1 MSQYLRIVSYLYQ
14 YQNNTRGKNVG
25 FVKAER
31 RDGICRF
38 QIQVPKYPELADYP
52 NCPVYF
58 YGYKNSDPYL
68 FHLAQTSMKNGQIS
82 FRFSKS
88 EQEIFEDAASLEMME
103 GILVMLSEN
112 IYLSST
118 WKNLDGKDFF
128 HLIQSQ
134 TEAAEAFGTDPDHF
148 VILDT
153 TEPSVNELKSTEI
166 KETDI
171 NHSTEKK
178 EAEFRKDSPEEKK
191 TEKRVD
197 LFENNEAGNN
207 ETANRMDSS
216 QKKDAACEEDS
227 YENREAECRYN
238 SSPEREAA
246 DGADLSENRDMTAD
260 MEDSIF
266 YNQRNCP
273 EEVNIPA
280 VDMDD
285 TQSVQKEDCRITPDT
300 IFSTYPK
307 LPSFLNHKEC
317 IRIEPQDIGILP
329 MKHWGLAGNSFL
341 LHGYYCF
348 HHLLLARCENDS
360 YILGV
365 PGFYHQN
372 EKILATMF
380 GFDSFETINQNPHR
394 NGDYGYFYRMID

>member
-1 MSQYLRIVSYLYQ
+1 
-14 YQNNTRGKNVG
+14 
-25 FVKAER
+25 
-31 RDGICRF
+31 
-38 QIQVPKYPELADYP
+38 
-52 NCPVYF
+52 
-58 YGYKNSDPYL
+58 
-68 FHLAQTSMKNGQIS
+68 
-82 FRFSKS
+82 
-88 EQEIFEDAASLEMME
+88 
-103 GILVMLSEN
+103 MLSEN

-134 TEAAEAFGTDPDHF
+134 TEAAEAFGADPDHF

-171 NHSTEKK
+171 NNSTEKK

-227 YENREAECRYN
+227 YENREAECRYD

-329 MKHWGLAGNSFL
+329 MKHWGLAGNTFL